1 MLETSARLLSLLSLL
16 QARRDWSGPEL
27 AERLEV
33 GIRTIRR
40 DVERLRTL
48 GYPVHARSGVAGGYR
63 LGAGAQLPPLLLDA
77 PLALVAERVAPT
89 VATLEAIDEQTCL
102 MRTGGNWYGEIAIY
116 IAAIGVDFE
125 ILDPPNSPSTSA
137 NSPSSSTG
145 RHDDASHGRQTRT
158 ARPRPAPAPQRTTT
172 GITAAVKGRSDPP
185 SPATAPRSA
194 LPGRAQTSH
203 KRNAQ
208 RDHWSQ
214 QLTLLREHGRP
225 ERVSTRGRPV
235 RPVR

>member
-1 MLETSARLLSLLSLL
+1 MHTGRRWYLVAWTPDRGDWRTYRVDRIESGISLGRRFQPRDPPDGDVQAYVSRSVSTSA
-16 QARRDWSGPEL
+16 
-27 AERLEV
+27 
-33 GIRTIRR
+33 
-40 DVERLRTL
+40 
-48 GYPVHARSGVAGGYR
+48 YPHHARV
-63 LGAGAQLPPLLLDA
+63 LLHA

-102 MRTGGNWYGEIAIY
+102 MRTGGNWYGEMAIY